1 MAEGTVLSPRQQ
13 PLHTGC
19 YGTEL
24 PTPPPVTSLPLACAV
39 VLATRAES
47 RCWVPER
54 PGWWEVTSSRGRCCL
69 ATALRLHLLPR
80 LLLLPIPGFADF
92 QALARATSVLEPNR
106 CILRWSQEPGRR
118 AYGVGCRMRGPG
130 ARRSRGDRAGCVR
143 AWRVL
148 GREPRG
154 GAGDTDATWPAR
166 GALGGGRP
174 SEWASGVARATET
187 LMQPGVETSLCVLFY
202 CERANKW
209 LRKMSLLF
217 VVKHCF

>member
-1 MAEGTVLSPRQQ
+1 MAEGTVRSPRQQ

-54 PGWWEVTSSRGRCCL
+54 PGGWEVTSSRGRCCL

-118 AYGVGCRMRGPG
+118 AYEVGCRMRGPG
-130 ARRSRGDRAGCVR
+130 AQRSRGDRAGCAR

-154 GAGDTDATWPAR
+154 GAEDADATWPAPGSSGR
-166 GALGGGRP
+166 WPAIRMGLGRR
-174 SEWASGVARATET
+174 ASNRDFNAAWCRD
-187 LMQPGVETSLCVLFY
+187 VLVCFI
-202 CERANKW
+202 
-209 LRKMSLLF
+209 LL
-217 VVKHCF
+217 